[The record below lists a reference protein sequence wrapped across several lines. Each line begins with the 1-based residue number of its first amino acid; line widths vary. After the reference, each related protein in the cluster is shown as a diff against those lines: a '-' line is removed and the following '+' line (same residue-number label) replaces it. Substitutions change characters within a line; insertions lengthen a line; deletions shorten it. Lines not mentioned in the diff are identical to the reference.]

1 MNKENRIFIILI
13 TLIVLVF
20 VGFGTFFVIYINKDN
35 SSNEQSQETMNI
47 SNSNVKNESNS
58 FSNNTTTS
66 SKNTKDSSLDNP
78 LDIGEW
84 GVALFENDYDIPV
97 TVNSIIKGNNAISA
111 VKEYCENDPEIGE
124 YEEPTSGNEY
134 KIVEYNIDLSTVENI
149 DDYVSKINIEIVSP
163 DDGTTTLTYPD
174 NPRMFQITPITIEDN
189 YNSKTKIATIK
200 CLMELP
206 TDYTDYIIKLGN
218 HGTETYYKGK

>member
-13 TLIVLVF
+13 TLIVLVI
-20 VGFGTFFVIYINKDN
+20 VGFGIFLVIYFNKDN
-35 SSNEQSQETMNI
+35 SSNEQSQETMNV
-47 SNSNVKNESNS
+47 SNSNIKNESNS
-58 FSNNTTTS
+58 FSNNTTS

-84 GVALFENDYDIPV
+84 GVALFEDDYDIPV

-134 KIVEYNIDLSTVENI
+134 KIIEYNINLSTVENI

-174 NPRMFQITPITIEDN
+174 SPRMFQITPITIEDN

-218 HGTETYYKGK
+218 HGTETYYKGE